1 MLKEIKLTQN
11 REIFLNKINEFCL
24 NNNKGYSC
32 AVNAN
37 IIVECF
43 KNKEYLE
50 IIKKSVFNTCDGIN
64 VKRLYNALYK
74 DKIELYTGPDLFQD
88 LAFKKEYVHFFL
100 GGQGQVLNG
109 LRTELQKT
117 NKSISN
123 NHFYSPPFLPVDK
136 FDYQFIAN
144 LINKQKPDII
154 WIGLGAPK
162 QEIFMSNLL
171 PYLDRGLM
179 IAVGAA
185 FNFYS
190 GLDKF
195 KQAPDIMKKYHVI
208 WLFRAFQEPKRII
221 KRQLRSLFYLPL
233 IYFKEIITK

>member
-1 MLKEIKLTQN
+1 MLKEIKLAPN
-11 REIFLNKINEFCL
+11 REIFLGKIKEFCL

-37 IIVECF
+37 IVVECF

-50 IIKKSVFNTCDGIN
+50 IIKKSVFNTCDGVN
-64 VKRLYNALYK
+64 VKRIFNATQK
-74 DKIELYTGPDLFQD
+74 EKIEIYTGPDLFQD

-100 GGQGQVLNG
+100 GGQEKVLEG
-109 LRTELQKT
+109 LNAALQK
-117 NKSISN
+117 NNDSISSAN
-123 NHFYSPPFLPVDK
+123 FYSPPFLQVDK
-136 FDYQFIAN
+136 FDYQSIAN

-190 GLDKF
+190 GLEEF
-195 KQAPDIMKKYHVI
+195 KQAPDIMKKYHLI